1 MNKGWISYKRLSL
14 IMLLAVMLLSLA
26 GCETIELKSN
36 WRDREIT
43 IDGIN
48 SEWKNTLIYIEK
60 AEVLVGLLND
70 ETFLYAC
77 VLAESPFL
85 RAQIMRQGFTMWFDP
100 AGENKKAFGIRFP
113 IGREEKFKKET
124 IGEEREP
131 FLGEP
136 PMGEEEPDQEKMEEI
151 YKKSLTELEILGP
164 GKNDSKRMPVADAK
178 GVEISLVPSSG
189 MLVYELKVPLVQ
201 SDQHPYAIGAQPGK
215 IIGVMLES
223 PKIDMGRGMRGMGG
237 GMPGGGMW
245 PQRGRMPGGG
255 GFGGG
260 MMSEL
265 PKDLKLWVKVQLSAN
280 KSSAA
285 EK

>member
-1 MNKGWISYKRLSL
+1 MNKGWINYKRLSL
-14 IMLLAVMLLSLA
+14 VLLLSVILFSLV

-36 WRDREIT
+36 WRDRKIT

-60 AEVLVGLLND
+60 ADILVGLLND

-85 RAQIMRQGFTMWFDP
+85 RAQIMRQGFTVWFDP

-113 IGREEKFKKET
+113 IGREEKFKKEM
-124 IGEEREP
+124 IGEEPEP

-136 PMGEEEPDQEKMEEI
+136 FTGEKEPDQEKMQEI
-151 YKKSLTELEILGP
+151 FKKSLTELEILRL
-164 GKNDSKRMPVADAK
+164 GKNDSKKMPVAEAK
-178 GVEISLVPSSG
+178 GIEISLVPSSG

-201 SDQHPYAIGAQPGK
+201 SDQYPYAIGAQPGK
-215 IIGVMLES
+215 IIGVRLES
-223 PKIDMGRGMRGMGG
+223 PKIDIGRGMRRMSG

-245 PQRGRMPGGG
+245 PQRGRMPGPG

-265 PKDLKLWVKVQLSAN
+265 PKDLKLWVRVHLAAN
-280 KSSAA
+280 KSSVTV
-285 EK
+285 K